1 MIINWREYLP
11 SYKGDVIEFA
21 RLLGCQEDIEEQIR
35 KMDKELLEKRET
47 IENSISIGGMVKTHP
62 ISALDKLKKNF
73 RDSFKCKL
81 EKLEE
86 FKMREDINYRKKSDE
101 HEVSRIIEEFIEING
116 GHSIYKVSLYAGG
129 VRFRELETDDL
140 SVWIEDY
147 ADEYG
152 SHYVGTYL
160 TLFFGD
166 FGDVDIF
173 NKWKRQC
180 DIIINDGDIV
190 YDSDNLVLI
199 TKEYDLILEVKERK
213 LAPKIEYKYD
223 DECISGFSIED
234 LFDEPSF

>member
-1 MIINWREYLP
+1 MIINWREYWP

-35 KMDKELLEKRET
+35 KIDKELSEKRET
-47 IENSISIGGMVKTHP
+47 IENSIGVGGIVRTHK
-62 ISALDKLKKNF
+62 ISALDQLNKRLRDRLK
-73 RDSFKCKL
+73 CEL

-101 HEVSRIIEEFIEING
+101 HELGRIIKEFIEING
-116 GHSIYKVSLYAGG
+116 EYSIYKVSLYADG

-166 FGDVDIF
+166 FEDVDIF
-173 NKWKRQC
+173 NKCKRQC
-180 DIIINDGDIV
+180 DIIINDGDII

-199 TKEYDLILEVKERK
+199 TKQYDLILEIKERK
-213 LAPKIEYKYD
+213 FAPKIEYKYD
-223 DECISGFSIED
+223 EECIKGFSIED
-234 LFDEPSF
+234 FDEPSF